1 MKYDINIL
9 KGIAPG
15 KLIGRELEKRS
26 ISQRAI
32 ASKLGVHS
40 QTLNAVIMGRRQLT
54 TEIALK
60 LESALDI
67 PEGFLLTL
75 QAYYNIE
82 QYKRYEASASISG
95 VPNIRRILF
104 WDTDFDK
111 IDWGRYKKYVVER
124 VMERG
129 NEHEKREIMRFYG
142 LTPAAASQ
150 YVPTNSYKIHLTA
163 NR

>member
-1 MKYDINIL
+1 MRYDINIF

-26 ISQRAI
+26 ISQRAV
-32 ASKLGVHS
+32 ASELDIHS

-54 TEIALK
+54 TELALK
-60 LESALDI
+60 LERELDI

-82 QYKRYEASASISG
+82 QYKRHEASESIKG
-95 VPNIRRILF
+95 IPNIRKILF

-111 IDWGRYKKYVVER
+111 IDWGRYKNHVVER

-129 NEHEKREIMRFYG
+129 NEQEKQEIMRFYG
-142 LTPAAASQ
+142 LAPEATSQ
-150 YVPTNSYKIHLTA
+150 YVPSNSYKIHLTA
-163 NR
+163 KR

>member
-1 MKYDINIL
+1 MNYNIDIL

-32 ASKLGVHS
+32 ASELGIHS

-54 TEIALK
+54 TELALK
-60 LESALDI
+60 LERALDI
-67 PEGFLLTL
+67 PEGFLLTM
-75 QAYYNIE
+75 QAYYNIAE
-82 QYKRYEASASISG
+82 YKRHEASKSVSG

-111 IDWGRYKKYVVER
+111 IDWGRYKHHVIER

-129 NEHEKREIMRFYG
+129 SEQEKQEIMRFYG
-142 LTPAAASQ
+142 LSP
-150 YVPTNSYKIHLTA
+150 K
-163 NR
+163 R

>member
-32 ASKLGVHS
+32 AAELDIHS
-40 QTLNAVIMGRRQLT
+40 QTLNAVIIGKRQLT
-54 TEIALK
+54 TGLALK
-60 LESALDI
+60 LERALDI

-75 QAYYNIE
+75 QAYYNIAE
-82 QYKRYEASASISG
+82 YKKKEASQSVQGI
-95 VPNIRRILF
+95 PNIRKILF
-104 WDTDFDK
+104 WDINFDN
-111 IDWGRYKKYVVER
+111 IDWGRYKKHIIER
-124 VMERG
+124 VIERG
-129 NEHEKREIMRFYG
+129 NEQEKHEIMRFYG
-142 LTPAAASQ
+142 LAPETASQ
-150 YVPTNSYKIHLTA
+150 YVPTNNYRIHLTT

>member
-9 KGIAPG
+9 RGIAPG

-32 ASKLGVHS
+32 ASELDIHS

-54 TEIALK
+54 IELALK
-60 LESALDI
+60 LERALDI

-75 QAYYNIE
+75 QAYYNIAE
-82 QYKRYEASASISG
+82 FKKQKASDSVFG
-95 VPNIRRILF
+95 VPNIRKILF

-111 IDWGRYKKYVVER
+111 IDWGRYKHHVIER

-129 NEHEKREIMRFYG
+129 NEYDKREIIRFYG
-142 LTPAAASQ
+142 LDPTSAMQ
-150 YVPTNSYKIHLTA
+150 YIPKNRYKIHSLT

>member
-54 TEIALK
+54 TEVALK

-82 QYKRYEASASISG
+82 QYKRHEASASISG
-95 VPNIRRILF
+95 IPNIRRILF

-111 IDWGRYKKYVVER
+111 IDWGVYKKYVVER

-129 NEHEKREIMRFYG
+129 NEQEKQEIMRFYG
-142 LTPAAASQ
+142 LAPAAASQ

>member
-1 MKYDINIL
+1 MRYDINIL

-32 ASKLGVHS
+32 ASELDIHS
-40 QTLNAVIMGRRQLT
+40 QTLNAVITGRRQFT
-54 TEIALK
+54 TELAIK
-60 LESALDI
+60 LERALDM
-67 PEGFLLTL
+67 PEGILLTL
-75 QAYYNIE
+75 QAYYNVAE
-82 QYKRYEASASISG
+82 YKKQEASASVSG
-95 VPNIRRILF
+95 IPNIRRILF

-111 IDWGRYKKYVVER
+111 IDWGRYKRHVIER

-129 NEHEKREIMRFYG
+129 NEQEKHEIMRFYG
-142 LTPAAASQ
+142 LAPETASQ
-150 YVPTNSYKIHLTA
+150 YMPKNSYKIHLTA